1 MEKLVVIF
9 VNVTNVLVAVGAQPF
24 EGRNAPPHREVLVKS
39 LLAPIISLPGG
50 DNGLETATLITLRH
64 WGTSPVKKG
73 GGKIEVE
80 GRIVDHLPTSGLGR
94 TGIPYNHGNAQGF
107 LVMGPLPR
115 EPTITHVVAV
125 VGGIDDDG
133 VIGQTLRLKG
143 LNEAPDGVVDST
155 HHP

>member
-24 EGRNAPPHREVLVKS
+24 EGRNARTHREVFVKS

-50 DNGLETATLITLRH
+50 DNGLETPTLITLGH

-80 GRIVDHLPTSGLGR
+80 G
-94 TGIPYNHGNAQGF
+94 
-107 LVMGPLPR
+107 
-115 EPTITHVVAV
+115 
-125 VGGIDDDG
+125 
-133 VIGQTLRLKG
+133 
-143 LNEAPDGVVDST
+143 
-155 HHP
+155 